1 MCLYV
6 KEKSKV
12 KTLKR
17 ARLGWKRVKR
27 DGDDDFWR
35 SPIQDHNYAL
45 YGKTVTARK
54 EMLEWD
60 GYIYLPIKKEIEDIV
75 IEESFNHEHQK
86 AEYVVREGYHSYR
99 ILLGVLLSHM
109 LYSKHE
115 RLRPCVI
122 PKGTRYI
129 NGNTFN
135 TFERVSKEIIVCR
148 TLKDALKILHEQN
161 RRKGRILCWNKM
173 TENEKNDL
181 MYHISH
187 QDKE

>member
-54 EMLEWD
+54 KMLEWD
-60 GYIYLPIKKEIEDIV
+60 GYICLLPIKKEIEDIV
-75 IEESFNHEHQK
+75 IEESFNHGHQK

-99 ILLGVLLSHM
+99 ILLGVLLGDM
-109 LYSKHE
+109 LYGEHE
-115 RLRPCVI
+115 CLRPCVI
-122 PKGTRYI
+122 PKGTRYV
-129 NGNTFN
+129 NGYG
-135 TFERVSKEIIVCR
+135 FERASKEIIVCR

-161 RRKGRILCWNKM
+161 RRNGRILCWNKM
-173 TENEKNDL
+173 TENEKNDF
-181 MYHISH
+181 MYNLSH
-187 QDKE
+187 QDR